1 MVAVVVAV
9 VVVVVVVVVVM
20 IDDDDGETGLQLR
33 LATLTQCDRVTAA
46 TSKAHDDDK
55 QQQQQQQQETNDHFV
70 YIFQVNPGEQTADMF
85 KHLNTHYHST
95 VLFAE

>member
-1 MVAVVVAV
+1 MVAVVVA
-9 VVVVVVVVVVM
+9 VVVVVVVVM

-55 QQQQQQQQETNDHFV
+55 QQQQQETNDHFV